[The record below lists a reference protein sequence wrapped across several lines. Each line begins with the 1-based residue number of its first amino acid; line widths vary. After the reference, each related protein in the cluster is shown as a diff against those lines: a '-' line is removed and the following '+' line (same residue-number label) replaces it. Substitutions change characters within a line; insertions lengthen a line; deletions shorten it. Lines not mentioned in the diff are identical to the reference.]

1 MRRHDRNR
9 AAGCMPRGL
18 FETSRLI
25 WVVNV
30 MDFEKAGQNRCFGSY
45 RRPRQQPET
54 RADAAYMAVSC
65 GLFKAFVRRMVNEIV
80 DQADSKL
87 T

>member
-9 AAGCMPRGL
+9 AAGRMPRGP